1 MLNTIFTSQSSYE
14 LDKLCVRRGIKFSD
28 LMENAGKSA
37 YLKFEKK
44 IIPCIKEFNFVRSW
58 K

>member
-1 MLNTIFTSQSSYE
+1 MLNTIFTSKSSYE

-37 YLKFEKK
+37 SINIEKK
-44 IIPCIKEFNFVRSW
+44 NNSFSKRV
-58 K
+58 